1 MKRLIYILLIVHAV
15 CIVHAQE
22 TTMVLDSTHK
32 VLPNVLLADTIRGNV
47 KEISPTISEACDT
60 VIEETSIV
68 PQTRDTLTQKQ
79 LDRLFW
85 KPDPMRAVWL
95 GAIVPGLGQ
104 IYNRSYWK
112 VPIVYA
118 GLMGCA
124 YAITYTNNQ
133 YIGYKNAYRDIY
145 YDNLKGNVSNDPSKS
160 YIAILPEGYT
170 IDRMGGLSSYQGRLK
185 EWQNKT
191 RRYRDL
197 SIAISVLVYALTLVD
212 AYVDAQLYD
221 FDISDDLTLN
231 VYPQLYY
238 DLYNQR
244 TAEVKLALTF

>member
-1 MKRLIYILLIVHAV
+1 MKRIVVYIICLLSV
-15 CIVHAQE
+15 CASHAQIAPYFA
-22 TTMVLDSTHK
+22 T
-32 VLPNVLLADTIRGNV
+32 NDTIELKSR
-47 KEISPTISEACDT
+47 D
-60 VIEETSIV
+60 IE
-68 PQTRDTLTQKQ
+68 Q
-79 LDRLFW
+79 LNW

-112 VPIVYA
+112 LPIVYG

-124 YAITYTNNQ
+124 YAITWTNGEYT
-133 YIGYKNAYRDIY
+133 GYKTAYKDIY
-145 YDNLKGNVSNDPSKS
+145 YDIRDGQLSDDPSKS
-160 YIAILPEGYT
+160 YVAILPEGYT
-170 IDRMGGLSSYQGRLK
+170 IDMMGGASAYQSRLK
-185 EWQNKT
+185 EWQNQT

-197 SIAISVLVYALTLVD
+197 AIAASVIVYALTLVD
-212 AYVDAQLYD
+212 AYVDAQLFD

-238 DLYNQR
+238 DLENQR